1 MLMRRGNGIRQV
13 AGFMEKPLVI
23 DLFCGRFGWSKGFLS
38 EGYRAIGFDLE
49 QMGPVPEGAELA
61 RQDVLTIHGSQ
72 FRHAAAIVASP
83 PCQKYSYMAMPWD
96 RAKREIRWWEWE
108 RDSPFG
114 HFTLNDLFNACFRIQ
129 REASEAAGHH
139 IPMVV
144 ENVVGAQRWVGSAK
158 WHFGSYYLWGDVPAL
173 MPFTKHMKN
182 NGGSWFGQRDGKELE
197 RNDPRDLRRDEN
209 GQWSNAAAT
218 GGWNHPGKALDGRKN
233 SGGSWFSVAH
243 NTESGHSRNPVHEL
257 AGVKHGGDCFNDPD
271 WPGKAGGTK
280 QHGSGAEWFDNGI
293 CKSSSRSDSRK
304 AASALIAEIPFDLA
318 QWIAKCFK
326 PSPHNPSDHQADAH
340 QQHSNP

>member
-1 MLMRRGNGIRQV
+1 M
-13 AGFMEKPLVI
+13 KPLVI

-38 EGYRAIGFDLE
+38 EGYRSIGFDLE
-49 QMGPVPEGAELA
+49 QMGPVPEGAELV

-114 HFTLNDLFNACFRIQ
+114 DFTLNDLFNACFRIQ

-144 ENVVGAQRWVGSAK
+144 ENVVGAQRWAGSAK

-182 NGGSWFGQRDGKELE
+182 
-197 RNDPRDLRRDEN
+197 
-209 GQWSNAAAT
+209 
-218 GGWNHPGKALDGRKN
+218 
-233 SGGSWFSVAH
+233 
-243 NTESGHSRNPVHEL
+243 
-257 AGVKHGGDCFNDPD
+257 PD

-280 QHGSGAEWFDNGI
+280 QYGSGAEWFDNGI

-326 PSPHNPSDHQADAH
+326 PSMHNPADHQADAH